1 MKEEEPKI
9 PFIEQSKV
17 LVEISREPKAG
28 PVISWFRKDFDG

>member
-1 MKEEEPKI
+1 MKEEEHKI

-28 PVISWFRKDFDG
+28 PAIS